1 MKIVS
6 SAGEGRNWK
15 PSLTKDQYA
24 AKMIRESIADF
35 AAVAEETGRTVTEL
49 TIAISMRETM
59 EGSPWQ

>member
-15 PSLTKDQYA
+15 PSKTDEEYNA
-24 AKMIRESIADF
+24 DMIRESIDDF

-49 TIAISMRETM
+49 TIAISMRATK